1 MKDQTKTISRMGY
14 PHLRV
19 ELDRDEYYPND
30 PGAGF
35 PAMVHF
41 ETCGDT
47 YSATYDFAAEEEFLQ
62 GSETPSDP
70 DYCPILNGASKHDWA
85 LTRNQ
90 LKWLWSIEPEIDAF
104 LEQE

>member
-1 MKDQTKTISRMGY
+1 MTDQTKTIRCRKF
-14 PHLRV
+14 RV
-19 ELDRDEYYPND
+19 ELDRDEYYPDD

-35 PAMVHF
+35 PAMVYF

-47 YSATYDFAAEEEFLQ
+47 YSATYAFAAEEEFLQ
-62 GSETPSDP
+62 G
-70 DYCPILNGASKHDWA
+70 DYIPRDHDPILDGASKHDWV